1 MASSFLPLA
10 CSFYFFSD
18 AVQEAAAMR
27 RAANRAVGH
36 WLNRKL
42 AATFSRWAERTAQR
56 RRMQRIA
63 KKVLGRALNAALSRA
78 P

>member
-1 MASSFLPLA
+1 
-10 CSFYFFSD
+10 
-18 AVQEAAAMR
+18 MR